1 MCLRPALSLEGKM
14 FATILTYLSL
24 AYSFDLAYE
33 NTEWLLWD
41 YANPEWYVQ
50 SDDYLGFR
58 ADLEFRAGIDEL
70 YGFIGGQMY
79 NGSKIESLKDGPA
92 GFNPVFDDYQFR
104 AGARTKHVE
113 IGYEYHC
120 VHPIMTYLIDDKAMG
135 WKKEGAYSK
144 FYIKVSGKIGGKK

>member
-1 MCLRPALSLEGKM
+1 M

-33 NTEWLLWD
+33 NTEWVLWD

-58 ADLEFRAGIDEL
+58 ADLEFRAGVDEL

-104 AGARTKHVE
+104 VGAKVSDDDDLWE
-113 IGYEYHC
+113 FEVGWQYHC
-120 VHPIMTYLIDDKAMG
+120 VHPIMTYLIDDDAMG

-144 FYIKVSGKIGGKK
+144 FYITVSGVIGGKR

>member
-1 MCLRPALSLEGKM
+1 M

-104 AGARTKHVE
+104 FGARSKYVE
-113 IGYEYHC
+113 VGYEYHC
-120 VHPIMTYLIDDKAMG
+120 VHPIMTYLIDDDAMG

-144 FYIKVSGKIGGKK
+144 FYIKFSGLLCKKNK